1 MTCGS
6 TDAGSRVEGCELREE
21 MSRDRERAVARCALA
36 AVLVLTILSAG
47 TSCSAYAVG
56 DPEFRAFWVDA
67 YHNGF
72 KTQSQVNQLI
82 SDVKLANCN
91 AVVVQ
96 MRRRGDTYYPS
107 IEPWASDA
115 NPSFDALAYLIQQ
128 AHNSIPRIEVHCWL
142 CTLPVATSSPPT
154 NPNHPYNLYPQYLT
168 KDNTGATFDGTN
180 YSFDP
185 GHPDA
190 EQYIYDLFMDVVNR
204 YDVDGI
210 HFDYARY
217 AGKKWGYNETSVAR
231 FNARYG
237 RTGQPVYTDTTWL
250 QWRRDQVTNLVRK
263 VYANA
268 IAVKPNVKVSAA
280 TITWGNGPTSESG
293 WTSTSAY
300 SDVLQDWKA
309 WMQEGILDINMPMC
323 YYNEVSYPTYYDNWI
338 AFAKG
343 FKYNRHCVIGPGVYL
358 NTITNSIKQLRETR
372 NVGLNGKYADGQV
385 MYSYAV
391 TNSESLSFATFANA
405 LTQPSSYD
413 TITPPIYSTA
423 VTVPTMTW
431 KSSPTKGHIRGTVY
445 GATGAWVDGAVVSLT
460 GTASKSMYTDG
471 TGFYA
476 FIDLNPGSYTVK
488 VTVNGT
494 LRQIPVTLA
503 AGQNIQVDFDFCP
516 PTVPTNLQVAA
527 STTSQLSLSWT
538 ASTDNLGV
546 TGYKVYRNGSPVG
559 TTTGTSY
566 QDSGLAPNTQYTYTV
581 AALDGQNES
590 AQCSGASRY
599 TLSVPPTAQNVTCD
613 RNTNTWYNSSSFT
626 FTGSG
631 FGPGGVSHYRYAWD
645 NSPTHTW
652 TGSEAQWSSG
662 AKSVTATSS
671 AQGWYLHLRGYNGE
685 NVANGSVDLGPYF
698 YDSDPPS
705 MVAPTVP
712 KYVAIRGTTY
722 EDLSASW
729 SGSDAMS
736 GIAEYAYAIG
746 TSAGATDILDWTS
759 AGTNT
764 AATHHYPG
772 VLQHSYGYFWSVK
785 ARDVA
790 GNWSNP
796 VTSGASVYA
805 NAYETLADA
814 MNNPD
819 ATPVIVDSAKLVSAN
834 FGGFCYVQEPDRSR
848 GLRIDGSCP
857 WGPGSLIKIAGRLAT
872 ANGQRE
878 LDSVET
884 TAGGVGASLRPMM
897 MKIVAIGGKSPDPYT
912 PGISGSIHCYNVGL
926 LITAAGRVTQKGAG
940 YFVVDDGSGAAA
952 KVYSGVVPP
961 DGALVRVTGVAGIE
975 SGMRVIRTCG
985 VDDVRVY

>member
-1 MTCGS
+1 M
-6 TDAGSRVEGCELREE
+6 REAK
-21 MSRDRERAVARCALA
+21 SRDREGTVVRAALVAVV
-36 AVLVLTILSAG
+36 VLIVLSAG
-47 TSCSAYAVG
+47 TSCLAYTQG
-56 DPEFRAFWVDA
+56 DPEFRAFWLDA
-67 YHNGF
+67 YHSGF

-82 SDVKLANCN
+82 SDMKSANCN

-107 IEPWASDA
+107 IEPWAPDA
-115 NPSFDALAYLIQQ
+115 NSSFDALAYLIQQ
-128 AHNSIPRIEVHCWL
+128 AHSSSPRIEVHCWL
-142 CTLPVATSSPPT
+142 CTLPVATSSPST

-180 YSFDP
+180 YCFDP

-190 EQYIYDLFMDVVNR
+190 EQYVYNLFMDVVNR

-217 AGKKWGYNETSVAR
+217 AGKKWGYNEASVAR

-323 YYNEVSYPTYYDNWI
+323 YYNEVTYPTYYDNWI

-343 FKYNRHCVIGPGVYL
+343 FKYNRHCVIGPGIYL

-372 NVGLNGKYADGQV
+372 NVGMNSKYADGQV

-391 TNSESLSFATFANA
+391 TNSESLSFSTFANA

-413 TITPPIYSTA
+413 TITPPLYSTA
-423 VTVPTMTW
+423 VTPPTMTW

-445 GATGAWVDGAVVSLT
+445 GATGAWVDSAVVSLT
-460 GTASKSMYTDG
+460 GTASKSMYADG

-476 FIDLNPGSYTVK
+476 FIDLSPGSYTVK
-488 VTVNGT
+488 VTVNGI

-516 PTVPTNLQVAA
+516 PSVPTNLQVAA
-527 STTSQLSLSWT
+527 NSTSQITATWT

-546 TGYKVYRNGSPVG
+546 TGYKVYRNGTLVGSPVG
-559 TTTGTSY
+559 ASFP
-566 QDSGLAPNTQYTYTV
+566 DSGLAANTLYTYTV
-581 AALDGQNES
+581 AATDGQNDS
-590 AQCSGASRY
+590 AQCAEVTRY
-599 TLSVPPTAQNVTCD
+599 TLSVPPTAQNITCD
-613 RNTNTWYNSSSFT
+613 RNPQTWYNSPNFT
-626 FTGSG
+626 FTCPG
-631 FGPGGVSHYRYAWD
+631 FGAGKVAYYRCAWD
-645 NSPTHTW
+645 NSPTHVW
-652 TGSEAQWSSG
+652 TGSETQWSSG
-662 AKSVTATSS
+662 TKTVTATSS

-698 YDSDPPS
+698 HDSDPPGVS
-705 MVAPTVP
+705 APTAP
-712 KYVAIRGTTY
+712 KYIAVRGATY

-729 SGSDAMS
+729 SGSDPLS
-736 GIAEYAYAIG
+736 GIAEYQYAIG
-746 TSAGATDILDWTS
+746 TSAGATDILGWTS
-759 AGTNT
+759 AGTNN
-764 AATHHYPG
+764 AATYHLAGAPQQGCVFH
-772 VLQHSYGYFWSVK
+772 WSVK
-785 ARDVA
+785 ARDAA
-790 GNWSNP
+790 GNWSGP
-796 VTSGASVYA
+796 VSSGASVYA
-805 NAYETLADA
+805 NAYGTLAEA

-819 ATPVIVDSAKLVSAN
+819 STPVILDSTKLVSAN
-834 FGGFCYVQEPDRSR
+834 FGGFCYVQESDRSR
-848 GLRIDGSCP
+848 GLRIDGSWP
-857 WGPGSLIKIAGRLAT
+857 WAPGSPIRIAGRLAT
-872 ANGQRE
+872 ANGQRQ
-878 LDSVET
+878 LDNAET
-884 TAGGVGASLRPMM
+884 SLGGVGASLRPVMI
-897 MKIVAIGGKSPDPYT
+897 KIAAIGGKSPDPHT
-912 PGISGSIHCYNVGL
+912 PGISGAIHCYNVGL
-926 LITAAGRVTQKGAG
+926 LITTVGRVVYQGSGLIVLT
-940 YFVVDDGSGAAA
+940 DGSGPGVT
-952 KVYSGVVPP
+952 VYTDASPSVGSFV
-961 DGALVRVTGVAGIE
+961 AVTGIACVDPGGRTILTRSA
-975 SGMRVIRTCG
+975 SDVVI
-985 VDDVRVY
+985 YQ